1 MTHTNVLV
9 ELEHLKQEYSID
21 EQTPGPTGLL
31 IQLVQEASDPQE
43 AHRLLAGL
51 HGTLVG
57 TLNASVSGGAVF
69 LRRPYDG

>member
-9 ELEHLKQEYSID
+9 ELEQLKQEYGID

-51 HGTLVG
+51 QGTLVG